1 MINVSQ
7 KSWFSLSLEINDS
20 VNLDLINFKFYNYL
34 IGSTEI
40 NGKYIFYF
48 ESINKKFVNKIL
60 DLELKE
66 YNFEIENLKYEN
78 WHKKYQDSF
87 RPLDINQCF
96 KIVPHWYDIESN
108 SKIDYIRIIPGMAF
122 GTGHHETTH

>member
-40 NGKYIFYF
+40 NGKYIFI
-48 ESINKKFVNKIL
+48 S
-60 DLELKE
+60 
-66 YNFEIENLKYEN
+66 
-78 WHKKYQDSF
+78 
-87 RPLDINQCF
+87 NQ
-96 KIVPHWYDIESN
+96 
-108 SKIDYIRIIPGMAF
+108 
-122 GTGHHETTH
+122 

>member
-66 YNFEIENLKYEN
+66 YNFEIEN
-78 WHKKYQDSF
+78 F
-87 RPLDINQCF
+87 INKF
-96 KIVPHWYDIESN
+96 FIY
-108 SKIDYIRIIPGMAF
+108 
-122 GTGHHETTH
+122 